1 MNRSYAYS
9 ATEDRV
15 ENTVRILCPE
25 NIESPAAEEKAG
37 IREDREYTGYTASQ
51 QEVAERA
58 HEMIMTNLERHITI
72 AELSQTLHIS
82 ATQVKSCFHKVYG
95 MPIYAYARS
104 QRMEAASWLLSET
117 DQSILE
123 IAGKFNTAGE
133 YSGRERTGNSMKKK
147 LSRNRIQIKK
157 QNPSL
162 LSDAGAGDVSGS
174 E

>member
-15 ENTVRILCPE
+15 ENTVRILCPQ

-95 MPIYAYARS
+95 MPIYAYARL
-104 QRMEAASWLLSET
+104 QRMEAASSLLSET

-123 IAGKFNTAGE
+123 IAGKFGYENG
-133 YSGRERTGNSMKKK
+133 SKF
-147 LSRNRIQIKK
+147 
-157 QNPSL
+157 
-162 LSDAGAGDVSGS
+162 AGAFRRVKGVSPS
-174 E
+174 EYRRRVQWERENRELYEEKTE

>member
-25 NIESPAAEEKAG
+25 NIDSPAAEEKAG

-104 QRMEAASWLLSET
+104 QRMEAASSLLSET

-123 IAGKFNTAGE
+123 IAGKFGYENG
-133 YSGRERTGNSMKKK
+133 SKF
-147 LSRNRIQIKK
+147 
-157 QNPSL
+157 
-162 LSDAGAGDVSGS
+162 AGAFRRVKGISPS
-174 E
+174 EYRRRVQWERENRELYEEKTE

>member
-104 QRMEAASWLLSET
+104 QRMEAASSLLSET

-123 IAGKFNTAGE
+123 IAGKFGYENG
-133 YSGRERTGNSMKKK
+133 SKF
-147 LSRNRIQIKK
+147 
-157 QNPSL
+157 
-162 LSDAGAGDVSGS
+162 AGAFRRVKGISPS
-174 E
+174 EYRRRVQWERENRELYEEKTE

>member
-104 QRMEAASWLLSET
+104 QRMEAASSLLSET

-123 IAGKFNTAGE
+123 LAGKFGYENG
-133 YSGRERTGNSMKKK
+133 SKF
-147 LSRNRIQIKK
+147 
-157 QNPSL
+157 
-162 LSDAGAGDVSGS
+162 AGAFRRVKGVSPS
-174 E
+174 EYRRRVQWERENRELYEEKTE

>member
-104 QRMEAASWLLSET
+104 QRMEAASSLLSET

-123 IAGKFNTAGE
+123 IAGKFGYENG
-133 YSGRERTGNSMKKK
+133 SKF
-147 LSRNRIQIKK
+147 
-157 QNPSL
+157 
-162 LSDAGAGDVSGS
+162 AGAFRRVKGVSPS
-174 E
+174 EYRRRVQWEREDRELYEEKTE

>member
-104 QRMEAASWLLSET
+104 QRMEAASSLLSET

-123 IAGKFNTAGE
+123 IAGKFGYENG
-133 YSGRERTGNSMKKK
+133 SKF
-147 LSRNRIQIKK
+147 
-157 QNPSL
+157 
-162 LSDAGAGDVSGS
+162 AGAFRRVKGVSPS
-174 E
+174 EYRRRVQWERENRELYKEKTE

>member
-15 ENTVRILCPE
+15 ENTVRILCPQ

-104 QRMEAASWLLSET
+104 QRMEAASSLLSET

-123 IAGKFNTAGE
+123 IAGKFGYENG
-133 YSGRERTGNSMKKK
+133 SKF
-147 LSRNRIQIKK
+147 
-157 QNPSL
+157 
-162 LSDAGAGDVSGS
+162 AGAFRRVKGVSPS
-174 E
+174 EYRRRVQWERENRELYEEKTE